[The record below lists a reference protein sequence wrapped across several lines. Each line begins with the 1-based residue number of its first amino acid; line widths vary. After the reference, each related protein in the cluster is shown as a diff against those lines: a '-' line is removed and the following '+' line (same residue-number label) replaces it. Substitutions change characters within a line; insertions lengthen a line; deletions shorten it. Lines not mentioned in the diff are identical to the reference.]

1 MAEALVADGG
11 AAWRFSPIPD
21 DMVNPDVTQR
31 DQFNND
37 ALELVE
43 ALVREAIQNSTDQPN
58 HQGPVRL
65 RFAIRSLDSAE
76 AAQLGELLSPLRRH
90 GEACKL
96 DVKVL
101 DTPNPRVLVVE
112 DFNTTGLAG
121 SVDSHDEGQFAGFWR
136 RHGGSSKDSSK
147 AGSHGLGKLVFS
159 ASSALGAVFGH
170 TIRADG
176 LSLLMG
182 QAILNNHKLDGVRLP
197 AHGFWTPT
205 HERGRIQL
213 PTDDPD
219 VIQRLGALFGFS
231 RRDETGLSIAVP
243 YVASEINEQ
252 DLTVAVVRNYFFP
265 ILAGDLIVEVGGLV
279 ISRDTF
285 REVELQVP
293 GLKQDDHYRLNFVRS
308 LLPPLESA
316 PENVLDS
323 SFAGRRLGTDPLP
336 ADVLSKMQ
344 DAWSAGRMVSLR
356 VPITIKPKRDADVE
370 TWFDLYL
377 TKKPDDASAWALFA
391 RNSLVVPGES
401 RKSFSEP
408 AFGALIARDPSI
420 CAILRDAEDPAH
432 TQWNAKEK
440 LKKNWRYGEAT
451 VRDIRLSLKALYRQL
466 TAELREQHE
475 DLLLDFLSVRH
486 PEKQQGR
493 RVRTPPKPHIPV
505 PQRPRFFREEKVDG
519 GFRIGAGPGAVDRE
533 MPVRIRI
540 RVAYD
545 VLSGNPFK
553 LHSEHDFSFRKKSL
567 SVNGKGAKVVETEH
581 SAFVLECNDP
591 DFFVEVTGFD
601 PNRDLIVEP
610 RVSEA

>member
-1 MAEALVADGG
+1 MSGTSG
-11 AAWRFSPIPD
+11 NAAWRFSPIPD
-21 DMVNPDVTQR
+21 DQVNPDVTQR

-37 ALELVE
+37 ALELFE

-58 HQGPVRL
+58 GEGPVRL
-65 RFAIRSLDSAE
+65 RFAIRSLDIAGAAE
-76 AAQLGELLSPLRRH
+76 LRELLSPLRRH
-90 GEACKL
+90 CEACKL
-96 DVKVL
+96 DVRVL
-101 DTPNPRVLVVE
+101 DAPGPRVMLVE

-121 SVDSHDEGQFAGFWR
+121 SFNTHDDGQFAGFWR
-136 RHGGSSKDSSK
+136 RHGGSSKDSTK

-176 LSLLMG
+176 RSLLMG
-182 QAILNNHKLDGVRLP
+182 QAILNNHRLDGQRLP

-213 PTDDPD
+213 PSEDAEE
-219 VIQRLGALFGFS
+219 IRRLSALFGFS
-231 RRDETGLSIAVP
+231 RRKETGLSIAVP
-243 YVASEINEQ
+243 YVTSEITEQ

-265 ILAGDLIVEVGGLV
+265 ILAGDLIVEVGDLV
-279 ISRDTF
+279 ISRETF
-285 REVELQVP
+285 RDVERQVP
-293 GLKQDDHYRLNFVRS
+293 GLERDDHYRLNFVRS
-308 LLPPLESA
+308 LLPMLESA
-316 PENVLDS
+316 PEVVLPS
-323 SFAGRRLGTDPLP
+323 SFAGQRLGAEPIP
-336 ADVLSKMQ
+336 ADVLGRMQ
-344 DAWSAGRMVSLR
+344 AAWTAGHMVSLR
-356 VPITIKPKRDADVE
+356 VPITIRPKRDNDVD

-377 TKKPDDASAWALFA
+377 AKKPDDAAPWALFA

-408 AFGALIARDPSI
+408 AFGALIARDPGV

-432 TQWNAKEK
+432 TRWNAKEK

-451 VRDIRLSLKALYRQL
+451 VRDIRLSLKALYREL
-466 TAELREQHE
+466 TAELREQHQN
-475 DLLLDFLSVRH
+475 LLLDFLSVRD
-486 PEKQQGR
+486 EGKQKGKR
-493 RVRTPPKPHIPV
+493 PRTPSKPRDPI
-505 PQRPRFFREEKVDG
+505 PQRPRFFREEKIAG
-519 GFRIGAGPGAVDRE
+519 GFRIGAGPGAADRE

-553 LHSEHDFSFRKKSL
+553 LHSEHDFSFRKKVL
-567 SVNGKGAKVVETEH
+567 SVDGRGTKVTEVEH
-581 SAFVLECNDP
+581 GAFVLECSDP

-610 RVSEA
+610 RISEA